1 MLQLL
6 SLFGMCLMAMAVLV
20 SLAVVSM
27 NDSITS
33 PDQLHMFS
41 PLMLISIGL
50 IMGKSCG
57 PALIVARS
65 LWV

>member
-1 MLQLL
+1 
-6 SLFGMCLMAMAVLV
+6 MCLMAMAVLV

-27 NDSITS
+27 NDNITS

-50 IMGKSCG
+50 IMGKPR
-57 PALIVARS
+57 PALVVAPS
-65 LWV
+65 LLCLTRCLC